1 MTSHFLPVYFF
12 LYFSSFSFFLFFFRF
27 SIFPEEAER
36 EWKSTGYR
44 SQQRALFLSGLILN
58 AKDTPASWGCVKA
71 GLLWRSGVDK
81 SIDRSR

>member
-58 AKDTPASWGCVKA
+58 AKRKGYTGELGMCK
-71 GLLWRSGVDK
+71 SGVALAQW
-81 SIDRSR
+81 RR